1 MYKIKISFSDFWG
14 GYDHN
19 HNFWTIVLNN
29 LKIPYQV
36 VEDDSDILITSC
48 FGSNFFNKK
57 TKKKIYWTG
66 ENWFRMDEKHQ
77 PINKS
82 ILEMFD
88 YVYSFDYNNYSNH
101 FRLPLYLIDTIES
114 NINNYNEIL
123 RLKDKDQLYREFQN
137 RGFCTFIQGNGNCEF
152 RNNYFN
158 ILNTISKVDSFGSL
172 FNNTGIILSRLEKIE
187 KTKGYKFQLAFE
199 NSEYDG
205 YVSEKITDAF
215 KSDIIPIYWGG
226 SKINLEFNDK
236 SFIDVNQLSVE
247 NSIKLIND
255 INKNFDLYWE
265 YYNQPI
271 VREDQES
278 VELRIDKF
286 YKNFKDIL
294 KN

>member
-1 MYKIKISFSDFWG
+1 MKVAFSDFWG

-19 HNFWTIVLNN
+19 NNFWTLVLNN
-29 LKIPYQV
+29 LKIPYRV
-36 VEDDSDILITSC
+36 VEDDSDILITSS

-57 TKKKIYWTG
+57 TKIKIYWTG
-66 ENWFRMDEKHQ
+66 ENWFRMDKKHQ

-82 ILEMFD
+82 ILEIFD
-88 YVYSFDYNNYSNH
+88 YVYSFDYNNYINH

-114 NINNYNEIL
+114 NIDNYNEII
-123 RLKDKDQLYREFQN
+123 RLKSKDQLYKEFN
-137 RGFCTFIQGNGNCEF
+137 KRRFCTFIQGNANCEF

-172 FNNTGIILSRLEKIE
+172 FNNTGIILNRKEKIE
-187 KTKGYKFQLAFE
+187 KTKEYKFQLAFE

-205 YVSEKITDAF
+205 YVSEKIIDAF

-226 SKINLEFNDK
+226 YKINQEFNDK
-236 SFIDVNQLSVE
+236 SFIDVNQLGVA

-255 INKNFDLYWE
+255 MNKDFDLYWT

-278 VELRIDKF
+278 VKLKIDKF
-286 YKNFKDIL
+286 YENFIDIL
-294 KN
+294 KKI